1 MNLATPPLRDLALRL
16 LAEEMDKGDAGS
28 LSPGARVCAKLGASL
43 TKLAGTAGF
52 RSLLSRALSL
62 AQEEVPW
69 LKGVKVLDDGTF
81 GGLREA
87 KIRAAEDRALDG
99 ETVLIAQLIGLLR
112 VFIGTP
118 LTMQLLRQAW
128 PHASI
133 RSEDPSEGT
142 TP

>member
-1 MNLATPPLRDLALRL
+1 MNPATPQLRHLAEKL
-16 LAEEMDKGDAGS
+16 LAEEMDKGDGAAV
-28 LSPGARVCAKLGASL
+28 SPGSRVCGKLGLSL
-43 TKLAGTAGF
+43 TKLAGAAGF

-69 LKGVKVLDDGTF
+69 LKAVNVLEDGTL

-87 KIRAAEDRALDG
+87 KVRAEEDPVLNG
-99 ETVLIAQLIGLLR
+99 ETVLVAQLIGLLC

-133 RSEDPSEGT
+133 HSEDPGEGT

>member
-1 MNLATPPLRDLALRL
+1 MNPTPLPLRDLASRL
-16 LAEEMDKGDAGS
+16 VAEEMDKGDTSA
-28 LSPGARVCAKLGASL
+28 GARVCGKLGVSL
-43 TKLAGTAGF
+43 TRLAGGAGY
-52 RSLLSRALSL
+52 RSLLRRSLAL

-69 LKGVKVLDDGTF
+69 LKGVSVLEDGTL

-87 KIRAAEDRALDG
+87 KVRAEEDPAMNG
-99 ETVLIAQLIGLLR
+99 ETVLVARLISLLV

-133 RSEDPSEGT
+133 GSEDPGER
-142 TP
+142 PNP